1 MSLKLLIHPN
11 SGEFGGIIDN
21 QSKMNNFEN
30 PDTQPINSKSL
41 ISGKKLAEILD
52 VSPSTL
58 SEAVKNGYHCGG
70 YPVIEWA
77 EFNQFDRVKGYDV
90 PEFLLKQEKPEEP
103 KRENPDTEKPENV
116 IKDEIQHLP
125 QEQVVNNTY
134 SLLPAGENYTQPVGM
149 ASLSMVLKHALG
161 NDTPQSRAIVGGAL
175 AILGAL
181 TAHSVTDSG
190 IAAGLGAGAGLGIAL
205 YFYKNTKN
213 INSESFIAK
222 PLLVENPTY
231 LQNQINNRVGQSNY
245 VV

>member
-1 MSLKLLIHPN
+1 MSN
-11 SGEFGGIIDN
+11 YEY
-21 QSKMNNFEN
+21 
-30 PDTQPINSKSL
+30 PDTQSINSNSL
-41 ISGKKLAEILD
+41 ISGKDLAEILD

-70 YPVIEWA
+70 YTVIEWA
-77 EFNQFDRVKGYDV
+77 EFNQFDRVKGYHV
-90 PEFLLKQEKPEEP
+90 PEFLLKQEKPEETT
-103 KRENPDTEKPENV
+103 RENPDNKEPENV
-116 IKDEIQHLP
+116 NNNEIQHFP

-134 SLLPAGENYTQPVGM
+134 SLLPAGENYAHPVGL

-175 AILGAL
+175 AILGAI

-190 IAAGLGAGAGLGIAL
+190 IAAGFGAGAGLGIAL

-213 INSESFIAK
+213 INSGSFIAK

-231 LQNQINNRVGQSNY
+231 LQNQSNSRVGQSAY
-245 VV
+245 IV

>member
-1 MSLKLLIHPN
+1 MSN
-11 SGEFGGIIDN
+11 YEY
-21 QSKMNNFEN
+21 

-77 EFNQFDRVKGYDV
+77 EFNQFDRVKGYHV
-90 PEFLLKQEKPEEP
+90 PEFLLKQENMKEP
-103 KRENPDTEKPENV
+103 KRENPDNQEPENGNNG
-116 IKDEIQHLP
+116 EIQHFP

-134 SLLPAGENYTQPVGM
+134 SLLPAGENYAHPVGL

-175 AILGAL
+175 AVLGAI

-190 IAAGLGAGAGLGIAL
+190 VAAGLGAGAGLGIAL
-205 YFYKNTKN
+205 YFYEKYNNQTIQPATFN
-213 INSESFIAK
+213 
-222 PLLVENPTY
+222 LLANEKAEFPEKV
-231 LQNQINNRVGQSNY
+231 QFDKSIQSGFLIY
-245 VV
+245 